1 MRDNELIERVR
12 AAKPGAFDELYYAY
26 VDRVHRHLF
35 RVIGPDPDLEDLVQQ
50 TFVQV
55 YKSIDSFRA
64 DATFGTWLHRVALN
78 IALSH
83 LRKRSRWLRPQT
95 SDIVL
100 PWPAPE
106 ASEQPDETV
115 SRREKQEL
123 LYAALARLKPK
134 KRLAFVLYEV
144 EGHTLEE
151 ISKLV
156 DAPLNTVA
164 ARLRAAR
171 QEMRR
176 ALEKR
181 LTRPSVATA

>member
-1 MRDNELIERVR
+1 MRDNELIQRTK
-12 AAKPGAFDELYYAY
+12 AHKPGAFDELYFAY
-26 VDRVHRHLF
+26 VDRVARHLYK
-35 RVIGPDPDLEDLVQQ
+35 VVGPDSDLEDLVQQ

-55 YKSIDSFRA
+55 YKRIDTFRE
-64 DATFGTWLHRVALN
+64 DASFGTWLHRVALN
-78 IALSH
+78 VALSH

-100 PWPAPE
+100 PLPMPV
-106 ASEQPDETV
+106 SEQPDESV

-123 LYAALARLKPK
+123 LDAALTRIKPK
-134 KRLAFVLYEV
+134 KRMVFVLYEI

-151 ISKLV
+151 ISTLV
-156 DAPLNTVA
+156 DAPVNTVA

-181 LTRPSVATA
+181 LATRPIAVA